1 MKRAL
6 LAAAAVVVG
15 VIVWSDVDAQ
25 TSPRI
30 VSPGRA
36 DQNPPAART
45 RAPRT
50 PYLNKARDA
59 DAPITPF
66 VLTKVVLD
74 GSSLDAS
81 QIDAATA
88 PFVGQTIDNTALN
101 KITQAVAAAYPH
113 ADIALFTVLVP
124 EQRFAGGVLH
134 LSTVEGYVEA
144 IQVQGPIGDKRRTLI
159 ARYLEP
165 LVKERPLTTTTLQ
178 RYLSLIRDIPGE
190 TVDYRLE
197 RGRQQGAVRLVVAAS
212 AKTVQLAIGVNNRGT
227 ALLGRT
233 QVQADLFLNSLLV
246 GGDQTRATVVLPT
259 QTRLFQYY
267 ALSYAAPLNADGT
280 TGQVN
285 ASYLRTR
292 PKDLPLAGKAVS
304 FGGQVSH
311 PLIRGFNRNLY
322 VTGSLDGVN
331 SDNALFGQTFSSD
344 RTRAARGAVSYT
356 RATDKNLLT
365 VSGTVSLG
373 LNVLGARV
381 TDSGLSDKTFRKL
394 NVKVTDNAQVSR
406 NLYLR
411 LNGFAQATN
420 DNLPGS
426 EQIALGGDEFG
437 RAYEAS
443 LISGDTGMAGSAE
456 LAWRPAKGIPKLLS
470 GSELYSF
477 VDGGR
482 VTYRGRYGFDD
493 SKSHL
498 GSVGGGVR
506 AQIANRQLV
515 QLEAVKGLSNPVF
528 YEDRKVWR
536 VLFSVKSLF

>member
-1 MKRAL
+1 MNRVL
-6 LAAAAVVVG
+6 LTAAVMVAG
-15 VIVWSDVDAQ
+15 SAVWSDVWAQ

-36 DQNPPAART
+36 DQNPPATRT
-45 RAPRT
+45 RAPRA

-66 VLTKVVLD
+66 VLTKVVVD
-74 GSSLDAS
+74 GSSLEIG
-81 QIDAATA
+81 QIDQIVA
-88 PFVGQTIDNTALN
+88 PFVGQTIDNVVLGN
-101 KITQAVAAAYPH
+101 ITQAVAAAYPH
-113 ADIALFTVLVP
+113 AGIALFTVLVP
-124 EQRFAGGVLH
+124 EQGFQGGVLH
-134 LSTVEGYVEA
+134 LSAVEGYVEA
-144 IQVQGPIGDKRRTLI
+144 VQVQGPIGDKRRALI
-159 ARYLEP
+159 GRYLEP
-165 LVKERPLTTTTLQ
+165 LLKERPLTTTTLQ

-197 RGRQQGAVRLVVAAS
+197 RGRRQGAVRLVVAAK
-212 AKTVQLAIGVNNRGT
+212 AKTAQLAVGVNNRGT

-233 QVQADLFLNSLLV
+233 QVQADLLLNSLLL
-246 GGDQTRATVVLPT
+246 GGDQARATVVLPT

-267 ALSYAAPLNADGT
+267 ALSYATPLDANGT

-292 PKDLPLAGKAVS
+292 PKALPLAGKAVS

-322 VTGSLDGVN
+322 VTGSVDGVN
-331 SDNALFGQTFSSD
+331 SDNALFGRIFSSD
-344 RTRAARGAVSYT
+344 RTRAARAAIAYT
-356 RATDKNLLT
+356 KASDRNLLT
-365 VSGTVSLG
+365 ISGTASLG
-373 LNVLGARV
+373 LDAFGARV
-381 TDSGLSDKTFRKL
+381 TDPGLSDKTFRKL
-394 NVKVTDNAQVSR
+394 NIKITDNAQVSR
-406 NLYLR
+406 NIYLR
-411 LNGFAQATN
+411 LNGFGQATG

-443 LISGDTGMAGSAE
+443 LISGDTGLAGSAE
-456 LAWRPAKGIPKLLS
+456 LAWRPAKGLPNLLR
-470 GSELYSF
+470 GSEVYSF
-477 VDGGR
+477 VDGGK

-498 GSVGGGVR
+498 GSVGAGVR

-515 QLEAVKGLSNPVF
+515 QVEAVKGLSNPVF

-536 VLFSVKSLF
+536 LLFSVKSLF